1 MDSELIYR
9 LAIPF
14 IPNIGPIQS
23 RLLIDHFGSASAIFS
38 AREAELMAIDGI
50 GKIRAH
56 SIKSFKDFQKAKDE
70 LAFIRKYNI
79 RPLFITDPDFPKRLL
94 NCPDSPVLLFYKGEA
109 DLNHLRIISIIGTRS
124 HSDYGKFL
132 TEKLVKDL
140 EDLNVLVVSGLAFGI
155 DAIAH
160 KAAMKNKLPTVGV
173 LAHGLDQLYPIQHSS
188 LAKEMVKKGGGL
200 LTEFT
205 NGIKPDKHNF
215 PARNRI
221 VSGISDA
228 TIVVETG
235 IKGGSIITAEL
246 ANGYNKEVF
255 AFPGRVNDIKSIGCN
270 YLIQQNKATLVTSA
284 EDLIAYMGW
293 NYTTVRKEK
302 APPGELSENELRI
315 VTILKEKEQTHIDE
329 LNSKCDLGNGLV
341 AVAVLNLELRD
352 VVRSLPGKLY
362 RLA

>member
-1 MDSELIYR
+1 MDSELIYQ

-14 IPNIGPIQS
+14 IPNIGPVQA

-38 AREAELMAIDGI
+38 ARIPELMAIEGI
-50 GKIRAH
+50 GRIRAH
-56 SIKSFKDFQKAKDE
+56 SIKSFKDFSKAKEE
-70 LAFIRKYNI
+70 LHFIRKYNI
-79 RPLFITDPDFPKRLL
+79 RPLFITDSEFPKRLL

-109 DLNHLRIISIIGTRS
+109 DLNAQRIISIIGTRN
-124 HSDYGKFL
+124 HSDYGKNL

-140 EDLNVLVVSGLAFGI
+140 GNLNVLVVSGLAFGI
-155 DAIAH
+155 DAISH
-160 KAAMKNKLPTVGV
+160 KSAIKNNLSTVGV

-188 LAKEMVKKGGGL
+188 LAKEMIKKGGGL

-205 NGIKPDKHNF
+205 YGIKPDKHNF

-221 VSGISDA
+221 VSGMSDA

-255 AFPGRVNDIKSIGCN
+255 AFPGRVNDIKSMGCN

-284 EDLIAYMGW
+284 EEVISYMCW
-293 NYTTVRKEK
+293 NNTTVRKEK
-302 APPGELSENELRI
+302 RPLGELSENELRI
-315 VTILKEKEQTHIDE
+315 VTILKEKDETHIDE
-329 LNSKCDLGNGLV
+329 LNAKCDLGNGLV
-341 AVAVLNLELRD
+341 AVTVLNLELRD

>member
-23 RLLIDHFGSASAIFS
+23 RLLIEHFGSASAIFS
-38 AREAELMAIDGI
+38 AREAELMAIEGI

-56 SIKSFKDFQKAKDE
+56 SIKSFKGFEKAKDE

-270 YLIQQNKATLVTSA
+270 YLIQQNKATLLTSA

>member
-124 HSDYGKFL
+124 HSDYGKSL

-140 EDLNVLVVSGLAFGI
+140 EDLNVLIVSGLAFGI

>member
-1 MDSELIYR
+1 MDSELIYQ

-14 IPNIGPIQS
+14 IPNIGPVQA

-38 AREAELMAIDGI
+38 ARIPELMAIEGI
-50 GKIRAH
+50 GRIRAH
-56 SIKSFKDFQKAKDE
+56 SIKSFKDFSKVKEE
-70 LAFIRKYNI
+70 LHFIRKYNI
-79 RPLFITDPDFPKRLL
+79 RPLFITDSEFPKRLL

-109 DLNHLRIISIIGTRS
+109 DLNAQRIISIIGTRN
-124 HSDYGKFL
+124 HSDYGKNL

-140 EDLNVLVVSGLAFGI
+140 GYLNVLVVSGLAFGI
-155 DAIAH
+155 DAISH
-160 KAAMKNKLPTVGV
+160 KTAIKNNLSTVGV

-188 LAKEMVKKGGGL
+188 LAKEMIKKGGGL

-221 VSGISDA
+221 VSGMSDA

-255 AFPGRVNDIKSIGCN
+255 AFPGRVNDIKSMGCN
-270 YLIQQNKATLVTSA
+270 YLIQQNKATLVTSG
-284 EDLIAYMGW
+284 EDVISYMCW
-293 NYTTVRKEK
+293 NNTTVRKEK
-302 APPGELSENELRI
+302 RPLGELSENELRI
-315 VTILKEKEQTHIDE
+315 VTILKEKDETHIDE
-329 LNSKCDLGNGLV
+329 LNAKCDLGNGLV
-341 AVAVLNLELRD
+341 AVTVLNLELRD